1 MLLLGLDIG
10 TSSIKATVVDAA
22 TRQAVASAQYPDYE
36 TPISSPQL
44 GWAEQDPQTWWQH
57 VVAVILRLNAT
68 QKYNSKDIAAIG
80 IAYQMHGLVLVDK
93 AQKVLRPSII
103 WCDSRA
109 VETGDRA
116 FRAIGPQKSLA
127 RLLNSPGNFTA
138 AKLGW
143 VKQNEPAIYAQI
155 DRVMLPGDFV
165 AMQLTG
171 QVTGSNSGLSEGI
184 FWDFQADEVSK
195 DVLEYFGFE
204 PTILPKVQ
212 PVFSD
217 HGRVTA
223 AVAHQLGLS
232 KGISVTYKAGDQP
245 NNALSLSV
253 LEPGEIAATA
263 GTSGVIYAVSERV
276 AHDPKS
282 RVNTFAHVNHRL
294 HANENR
300 LGILLCI
307 NGTGILNRWLK
318 ENVAGSLSY
327 AHMNAV
333 AGGVAVGSAGLSVL
347 PFGNGTERVLENKAI
362 GSQFCNVNFNI
373 HTAAHIFRASQEGI
387 AFSFQYG
394 FDMMQTLGVQPQVI
408 RAGQANMFLS
418 DVFTE
423 ALVNATNTPVELY
436 DTDGAKGAALGAGI
450 GIGYFKTPREAFDK
464 LNKLKTVEP
473 KADLVSE
480 YEGAYQSWLDQL
492 AKHVGA

>member
-36 TPISSPQL
+36 TPISSPQI

-223 AVAHQLGLS
+223 AVANQLGLS

-362 GSQFCNVNFNI
+362 GSQFCNANFNV
-373 HTAAHIFRASQEGI
+373 HTAAHIFRAAQEGI

-394 FDMMQTLGVQPQVI
+394 FDIMQTLGVQPQVI

-480 YEGAYQSWLDQL
+480 YEGAYQSWLSQL